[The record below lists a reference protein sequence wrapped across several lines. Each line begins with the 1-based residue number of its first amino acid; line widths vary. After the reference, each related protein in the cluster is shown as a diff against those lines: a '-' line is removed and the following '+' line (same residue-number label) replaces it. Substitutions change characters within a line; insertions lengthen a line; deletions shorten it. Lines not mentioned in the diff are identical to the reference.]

1 MMLHTGVWKIP
12 LKSCTY
18 PWSLS
23 DPWSLRLPPVPFT
36 KMMVESLVSA
46 PGTRAVYQIVG
57 HIFCPAPWQVAKL
70 IFKMLVSAP
79 AASAVQQIDCRI
91 PGLCACLLCS
101 LPEWWLDP
109 WSLPLPPAVYQIV
122 CQILCLCACDL
133 AVDQVDFQNVGVCAC
148 HRWSSGDWLSD
159 PWSLRLP
166 PVQFTGSL
174 VKTFASAPATLQL
187 TRLILKMM
195 MSAPA
200 TCGVQVVKGL
210 IVRSLDSASATC
222 AVYQTDG

>member
-1 MMLHTGVWKIP
+1 MRTMSYNHTHTSIHIQSCNDVAHGGMKIP

-36 KMMVESLVSA
+36 RMMVESLVSA
-46 PGTRAVYQIVG
+46 PATRAVYQIVG

-101 LPEWWLDP
+101 LLE
-109 WSLPLPPAVYQIV
+109 
-122 CQILCLCACDL
+122 
-133 AVDQVDFQNVGVCAC
+133 
-148 HRWSSGDWLSD
+148 
-159 PWSLRLP
+159 
-166 PVQFTGSL
+166 
-174 VKTFASAPATLQL
+174 
-187 TRLILKMM
+187 
-195 MSAPA
+195 
-200 TCGVQVVKGL
+200 
-210 IVRSLDSASATC
+210 
-222 AVYQTDG
+222 